1 MAIHWDEAMRR
12 LKALEATVQ
21 EHTRATFQENLE
33 NGAFVRGDASFKSL
47 DKVKKDPQLTR
58 AAMLVFFANHSL
70 KNSHAWTAYQKP
82 YFFTHKPLEELSKL
96 KIPWVLSDLELMTA
110 VVLSRDRVDDF
121 RLGYA
126 LSILVAAM
134 KQFHKLGKETDALIP
149 MIAEI
154 KTLIEGMEKWEVDD
168 EDQKADFMR
177 WAEKANAAE
186 PTGFEMPHLL
196 QRRICRELY
205 ETIIASG
212 TEEPKAREFVMSLPD
227 HEESRPTTRWRRAV
241 ETFIAG
247 ANREVVGEAL
257 AKALEQLAAEVDRWN
272 ALDWAGKYQAEV
284 QILNTARSMGRGLF
298 WAVGLSGLD
307 PLVTRMVAAAR
318 PFTATDGANYFS
330 GILFACAA
338 GLGLNG
344 SAAAL
349 SALQK
354 LRMSILN
361 RTLARQVD
369 RVIQEVA
376 TSRGAPAGEV
386 MESAV
391 PAFDMEPDGTW
402 TKTLGQYT
410 VRIAVMSSREVV
422 LEAAKGTAK
431 MSRTIPAEL
440 RTAHPQEL
448 QEARDRVREISQAL
462 SGQRDRLEKHME
474 EGRQLDIDVFRER
487 FVAHPLM
494 HLISK
499 HLVWET
505 EDGRAFLGA
514 DPSPQG
520 AGRVRLWH
528 PARATEKD
536 VEHWR
541 SVILERKSVQPFRQ
555 VFREAYRPTAQEGKT
570 GESTRF
576 AAHVVQYSLFQGLR
590 KTRGWLGEH
599 DAAPGGAAAR
609 KVTRECSIPG
619 VKAIIFWSPFTDE
632 VDEQGNPRYATLD
645 KIRFAQG
652 QGDAPSPLGDL
663 DVAFIS
669 ESMRD
674 VDQFVTVAAVQRDAA
689 WSSGKGDGKKWL
701 ERMKKIEEEPL
712 LESGLVR
719 RALIEKLMPDLGLS
733 KATVLEEKHL
743 KVKGTLATYHVH
755 LGTADITV
763 EPSNTLLVLT
773 SDRKPV
779 ELPQLPFEEPDPR
792 LADVIVKARTLA
804 TDAKSK
810 DPALKRI
817 SSK

>member
-21 EHTRATFQENLE
+21 DHTKGTYQENLE
-33 NGAFVRGDASFKSL
+33 AGAFVRGEASFKAL
-47 DKVKKDPQLTR
+47 DKVKKDPQLAR

-82 YFFTHKPLEELSKL
+82 YFFTHKPLAELLKV

-126 LSILVAAM
+126 LEVLVSAM

-149 MIAEI
+149 MIAEV

-168 EDQKADFMR
+168 VDQKADFVK
-177 WAEKANAAE
+177 WAERANAAE

-205 ETIIASG
+205 ETIMASG
-212 TEEPKAREFVMSLPD
+212 TDEAKAREFVMSLPD

-241 ETFIAG
+241 ETFIAA

-307 PLVTRMVAAAR
+307 TLVTRMVAAAR

-376 TSRGAPAGEV
+376 TSRGAPASDV

-402 TKTLGQYT
+402 VKKMGQWT
-410 VRIAVMSSREVV
+410 IKIAVISSREVA
-422 LEAAKGTAK
+422 LEVAKGPAK
-431 MSRTIPAEL
+431 LSRTIPAEL

-462 SGQRDRLEKHME
+462 TGQRDRLEKHME

-487 FVAHPLM
+487 YVAHPLM
-494 HLISK
+494 HLLSQN
-499 HLVWET
+499 LVWEV
-505 EDGRAFLGA
+505 EDGRTFIGSDA
-514 DPSPQG
+514 SPQG
-520 AGRVRLWH
+520 SARVRLWH
-528 PARATEKD
+528 PARASEAE

-541 SVILERKSVQPFRQ
+541 KTIWEKKAVQPFRQ
-555 VFREAYRPTAQEGKT
+555 VFREAYRPTATEGKS
-570 GESTRF
+570 GESMRF
-576 AAHVVQYSLFQGLR
+576 AAHIVQYSLFQGLR

-599 DAAPGGAAAR
+599 DAAPGGATAR
-609 KVTRECSIPG
+609 RVTRECSVPG
-619 VKAIIFWSPFTDE
+619 VKGILFWSPFTDE

-645 KIRFAQG
+645 KVRFTNG
-652 QGDAPSPLGDL
+652 QGDNAAPLGDIEA
-663 DVAFIS
+663 AFIS
-669 ESMRD
+669 ETLRD
-674 VDQFVTVAAVQRDAA
+674 VDQFVTVAAVTRDPA
-689 WSSGKGDGKKWL
+689 WSTGKGDGKKWMD
-701 ERMKKIEEEPL
+701 RMKKIDDEPL
-712 LESGLVR
+712 LESGAVR
-719 RALIEKLMPDLGLS
+719 RVVLEKLLPELALG
-733 KATVLEEKHL
+733 KACALEDTHL
-743 KVKGTLATYHVH
+743 KVKGQLATYHIH
-755 LGTADITV
+755 LGTGDVTV
-763 EPSNTLLVLT
+763 EPSGALLVLS

-779 ELPQLPFEEPDPR
+779 ELPPLPFEEPEPR
-792 LADVIVKARTLA
+792 LADVVAKAKALA
-804 TDAKSK
+804 ADSKSK
-810 DPALKRI
+810 DPSLK
-817 SSK
+817 KLGK